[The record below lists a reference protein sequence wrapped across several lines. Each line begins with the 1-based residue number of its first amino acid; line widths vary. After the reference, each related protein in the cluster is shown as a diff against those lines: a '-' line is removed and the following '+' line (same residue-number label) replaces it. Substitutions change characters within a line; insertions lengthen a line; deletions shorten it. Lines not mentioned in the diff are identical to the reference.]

1 MIRDFDEL
9 RDICIRMVDNL
20 VEQGFIKDCTDEP
33 DDSTEFD
40 VQDLLMET
48 LIDSLRQDDCIT
60 PNGVLVGNVELKEI
74 NEDYRIAFIS
84 VDDIPLGIFTLF
96 YDDYDGEEEPRPYV
110 TIDYNITYVDELI

>member
-9 RDICIRMVDNL
+9 RDIAIRMVDNL

-48 LIDSLRQDDCIT
+48 LIDSLRQDDCFT
-60 PNGVLVGNVELKEI
+60 PSVGNLELKEI

-84 VDDIPLGIFTLF
+84 IDDIPLGIFTLF
-96 YDDYDGEEEPRPYV
+96 TDDEYEEPRLFV
-110 TIDYNITYVDELI
+110 SINYNVTYVDELI

>member
-60 PNGVLVGNVELKEI
+60 PQGVEQGKIELKEI
-74 NEDYRIAFIS
+74 NEDYQIAFIS
-84 VDDIPLGIFTLF
+84 VDNIPLGIFTLF
-96 YDDYDGEEEPRPYV
+96 TDEEQEDRLYV
-110 TIDYNITYVDELI
+110 TIDYEVTYVDNLI

>member
-9 RDICIRMVDNL
+9 RDLAIGMTNAL
-20 VEQGFIKDCTDEP
+20 VEQGFLEDCMDTD
-33 DDSTEFD
+33 SNVEFD
-40 VQDLLMET
+40 VQDLLLET

-60 PNGVLVGNVELKEI
+60 PKGVVLGNVELKEI

-96 YDDYDGEEEPRPYV
+96 TDEEQEDRLYV
-110 TIDYNITYVDELI
+110 TIDYEVTYVDNLI

>member
-9 RDICIRMVDNL
+9 RDIAIRMVDNL

-48 LIDSLRQDDCIT
+48 LIDSLKQDDCLT
-60 PNGVLVGNVELKEI
+60 PTGMSWGAVELKEI
-74 NEDYRIAFIS
+74 NEDYGIAFIS
-84 VDDIPLGIFTLF
+84 FDDVPMGIFTLF
-96 YDDYDGEEEPRPYV
+96 KDEEYEEPRLFV
-110 TIDYNITYVDELI
+110 TINYEVTYVDNLI

>member
-9 RDICIRMVDNL
+9 RDIAIRMVDNL
-20 VEQGFIKDCTDEP
+20 VEQGFIKNCIDEP

-40 VQDLLMET
+40 VQDLLLET
-48 LIDSLRQDDCIT
+48 LIDSLRQDDCFT
-60 PNGVLVGNVELKEI
+60 PNGVVLGNVELKEI

-96 YDDYDGEEEPRPYV
+96 EDHEQDGRLFV
-110 TIDYNITYVDELI
+110 TIDYDVTYVDNLI

>member
-9 RDICIRMVDNL
+9 RDIAIRMVDNL
-20 VEQGFIKDCTDEP
+20 VEQGLIKDCTDEP

-40 VQDLLMET
+40 VQDVLMET

-60 PNGVLVGNVELKEI
+60 PNGVVVGNIELKEI

-96 YDDYDGEEEPRPYV
+96 IDDEYEEPRLFV
-110 TIDYNITYVDELI
+110 SIDYNVTYVDSLI

>member
-9 RDICIRMVDNL
+9 RDIAIRMVDNL

-60 PNGVLVGNVELKEI
+60 PNGVVVGNVELKEV

-84 VDDIPLGIFTLF
+84 VDDIPLGIFTIF
-96 YDDYDGEEEPRPYV
+96 KDYEEEEPRSYV
-110 TIDYNITYVDELI
+110 TIDYEIKYIDELI

>member
-20 VEQGFIKDCTDEP
+20 VEQGLIKDCTDEP

-48 LIDSLRQDDCIT
+48 LIDSLRQDDCKAK
-60 PNGVLVGNVELKEI
+60 GVAG
-74 NEDYRIAFIS
+74 YRCNA
-84 VDDIPLGIFTLF
+84 G
-96 YDDYDGEEEPRPYV
+96 
-110 TIDYNITYVDELI
+110 

>member
-20 VEQGFIKDCTDEP
+20 VEQGLIKDCTDEP

-40 VQDLLMET
+40 VQDVLMET

-60 PNGVLVGNVELKEI
+60 PNGVVVGNIELKEI

-96 YDDYDGEEEPRPYV
+96 EDHDQDGRLYV
-110 TIDYNITYVDELI
+110 SIDYNVTYVDNLI